1 MECRNYVGK
10 IITQGRATLP
20 TKPKSN
26 NQRTMEQITIAVG
39 ANRDNIEDT
48 DVNVR
53 VDATTSIWRNEI
65 TIWFDNGDYCD
76 INLRTFH
83 QTGRYLTTY
92 LNVHA
97 VDVFIDKLKKML

>member
-65 TIWFDNGDYCD
+65 TIS
-76 INLRTFH
+76 
-83 QTGRYLTTY
+83 
-92 LNVHA
+92 
-97 VDVFIDKLKKML
+97 

>member
-1 MECRNYVGK
+1 MGK

-26 NQRTMEQITIAVG
+26 NQRTMVQITIAVG

-97 VDVFIDKLKKML
+97 VDVFIDKLKKMV